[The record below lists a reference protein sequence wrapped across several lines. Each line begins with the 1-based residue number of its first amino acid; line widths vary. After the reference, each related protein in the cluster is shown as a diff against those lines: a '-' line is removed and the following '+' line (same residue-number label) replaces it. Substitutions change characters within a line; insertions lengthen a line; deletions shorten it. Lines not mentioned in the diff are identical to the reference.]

1 QVTFQTVL
9 VKSIMTEDGVT
20 EEQSPGFKGAFLYGL
35 ERIAP
40 DIGGGGL
47 VVAAKRTFHMLE
59 RPADATVPVKVT
71 YLPMLN
77 ECHEPQSVVAPL
89 VRASLALHN
98 EGALLPFLAGDLTPV
113 DLMYRLSGLALRDVK
128 EGFAGLGPISD
139 ERDRVTLV
147 RLYLVGLSYAMGVM
161 PKGEVAAG

>member
-1 QVTFQTVL
+1 
-9 VKSIMTEDGVT
+9 M
-20 EEQSPGFKGAFLYGL
+20 
-35 ERIAP
+35 
-40 DIGGGGL
+40 
-47 VVAAKRTFHMLE
+47 
-59 RPADATVPVKVT
+59 
-71 YLPMLN
+71 
-77 ECHEPQSVVAPL
+77 QSVVAPL

-113 DLMYRLSGLALRDVK
+113 DLMYRLSGLALTDVK

-161 PKGEVAAG
+161 PKGEAAVGKPKWQVLRDYADAQRKIGEMEKVIDELKHRTPAPKEEKREVAPTVQSSGGCKCVLM